1 MDEND
6 DTKGEWLVLG
16 AIIAMIAFLLVKHT
30 GIEDGQINPVYWA
43 GVATP
48 LLSQIAKKMF
58 NLKKSNGK

>member
-1 MDEND
+1 MDETND
-6 DTKGEWLVLG
+6 NTSEWIVLG
-16 AIIAMIAFLLVKHT
+16 SIIAMIAWLLYKHT

-58 NLKKSNGK
+58 NLRKTDGK

>member
-1 MDEND
+1 MDEIND
-6 DTKGEWLVLG
+6 NTSEWLVLG
-16 AIIAMIAFLLVKHT
+16 SIIAMIVWLLYKHT
-30 GIEDGQINPVYWA
+30 GIGDGQINPVYWA